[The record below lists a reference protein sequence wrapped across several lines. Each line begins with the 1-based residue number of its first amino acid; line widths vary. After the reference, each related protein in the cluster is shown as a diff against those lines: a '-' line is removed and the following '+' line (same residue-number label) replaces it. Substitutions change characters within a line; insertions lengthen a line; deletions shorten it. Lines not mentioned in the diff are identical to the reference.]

1 MNPELITAFAAGVA
15 TAAAAGGVTAAVTLR
30 NVLYRSGAWKDS
42 VSREERGADPL
53 TGLYNRE
60 GFVSA
65 VEDFDVTAAETN
77 DREYLLCVLA
87 YNGLDKVEATH
98 GALVAEHAIADIGA
112 DLVNFALDD
121 LACRFEHSCF
131 AAVVPACDVDLL
143 DEHLQVAVCS
153 SAERFNEA
161 LWTGTAYAFSV
172 FGEVAGLADEI
183 YGPSLRCDLSVTK
196 IRLAAGVDVGQLLEV
211 LMLEATGRFSE
222 SDLRTTAGSPRL
234 GETA

>member
-1 MNPELITAFAAGVA
+1 MNPELITAFTAGVA
-15 TAAAAGGVTAAVTLR
+15 TAAAAGGVTAAMTLR
-30 NVLYRSGAWKDS
+30 NVPYRSGAWKDL

-77 DREYLLCVLA
+77 GREYLLCVLA
-87 YNGLDKVEATH
+87 YNGLDKVKATH
-98 GALVAEHAIADIGA
+98 GALGTERAIADIGA
-112 DLVNFALDD
+112 SLVDFVLDD

-153 SAERFNEA
+153 SAERCNET
-161 LWTGTAYAFSV
+161 LWTGTAYVFSV
-172 FGEVAGLADEI
+172 FGEVAECADDI
-183 YGPSLRCDLSVTK
+183 YGPSVHCDLGIAKT
-196 IRLAAGVDVGQLLEV
+196 RLAAGSDIGQLLDV
-211 LMLEATGRFSE
+211 LMLEATGQFSE
-222 SDLRTTAGSPRL
+222 SGLRTTVDSPRL
-234 GETA
+234 RETA

>member
-1 MNPELITAFAAGVA
+1 MNPELITAFAAGAA

-30 NVLYRSGAWKDS
+30 NILYRSGAWKDS

-53 TGLYNRE
+53 TRLYNRE

-77 DREYLLCVLA
+77 GREYLLCVLA

-131 AAVVPACDVDLL
+131 AAVVPACDIDLL

-153 SAERFNEA
+153 STERFNEA
-161 LWTGTAYAFSV
+161 LWTGTAHAFSV
-172 FGEVAGLADEI
+172 FGEIAGLADEI
-183 YGPSLRCDLSVTK
+183 YGPSLHCDLSVTK
-196 IRLAAGVDVGQLLEV
+196 TRLAAGADVGQLLDV
-211 LMLEATGRFSE
+211 LMLEATDRFSE
-222 SDLRTTAGSPRL
+222 SNLRTAAGSPLL
-234 GETA
+234 GEPA